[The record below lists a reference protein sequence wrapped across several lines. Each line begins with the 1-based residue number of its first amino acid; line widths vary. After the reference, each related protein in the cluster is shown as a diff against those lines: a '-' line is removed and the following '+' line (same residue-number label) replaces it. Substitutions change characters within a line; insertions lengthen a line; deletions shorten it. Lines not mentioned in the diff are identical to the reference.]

1 MGRYIDQILQ
11 PGERLLYSTTLHA
24 IIYLPAILLW
34 LVALGAVV
42 MERSTSTEGAN
53 LLWLALAAA
62 AALVALALTLRAWF
76 RRWTTE
82 TDVTTLRVVHKT
94 GFIRRRTFEMNLDK
108 VESVDVDQ
116 SIPGRLFGF
125 GDVTIRGV
133 GEGVETIRM
142 IASPLQFRNTITAR

>member
-24 IIYLPAILLW
+24 IVYLPAILLW
-34 LVALGAVV
+34 LVALGAFV
-42 MERSTSTEGAN
+42 MERWTLSEGAN

-62 AALVALALTLRAWF
+62 AALVALVLTLRGWF

-116 SIPGRLFGF
+116 SIPGRLLGF

>member
-1 MGRYIDQILQ
+1 MGRYIDEILQ
-11 PGERLLYSTTLHA
+11 PGERVLYSTTLTST
-24 IIYLPAILLW
+24 IYLPAILAW
-34 LVALGAVV
+34 LVAIGCIIVQRKELSPGGNV
-42 MERSTSTEGAN
+42 
-53 LLWLALAAA
+53 LWLSLAAVAALAA
-62 AALVALALTLRAWF
+62 LYWTVRAWF
-76 RRWTTE
+76 RRFTTE
-82 TDVTTLRVVHKT
+82 TDVTSLRVVHKT

-142 IASPLQFRNTITAR
+142 IASPLQFRNAITAR

>member
-11 PGERLLYSTTLHA
+11 PGERVLYSTTLHA
-24 IIYLPAILLW
+24 IIYLPAIAAW
-34 LVALGAVV
+34 LVALGCFVLV
-42 MERSTSTEGAN
+42 GQTGAA
-53 LLWLALAAA
+53 LIWLAPAGLAA
-62 AALVALALTLRAWF
+62 LLALYWTVRAWF

-82 TDVTTLRVVHKT
+82 TDVTTLRVVHKA

-116 SIPGRLFGF
+116 SIPGRLLGY

-133 GEGVETIRM
+133 GEGFETIRM
-142 IASPLQFRNTITAR
+142 IASPLQFRNHITAR